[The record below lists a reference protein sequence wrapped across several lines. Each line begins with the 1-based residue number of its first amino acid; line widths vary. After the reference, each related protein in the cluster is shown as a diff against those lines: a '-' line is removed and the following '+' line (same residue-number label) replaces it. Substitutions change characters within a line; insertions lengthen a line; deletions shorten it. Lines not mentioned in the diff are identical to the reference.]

1 MDQPR
6 AQRRASG
13 APRGPVWRLATPVV
27 FVAAGV
33 LLVTS
38 AVTSGGTDLRPGRYE
53 SLADLARQESQR
65 VTALREQVADLRA
78 DVEKLSA
85 GLDSDALQKL
95 QARADALAGP
105 AGLSAVRGPG
115 LTVTLDDAPEE
126 LRAAAGAQVAD
137 AIVHQQDIQA
147 VVNALWAGGA
157 EAMTLQGQRVVSTT
171 GIKCVGNTVI
181 LHGVPYSPPYVVR
194 AIGDAD
200 AMQRSLDGSRYIR
213 AYLQAVDAYQLGW
226 DVRAD
231 RRITAPAYDG
241 PVELRF
247 ARPVERTEP
256 VPRVDRAS

>member
-1 MDQPR
+1 MDEPG
-6 AQRRASG
+6 AQHRVAG
-13 APRGPVWRLATPVV
+13 ATRGPGWRIATPAV
-27 FVAAGV
+27 FAAAGV

-53 SLADLARQESQR
+53 SLADLARQDTQR
-65 VTALREQVADLRA
+65 VTLLRERVADLQA
-78 DVEKLSA
+78 DVEELSE
-85 GLDSDALQKL
+85 GLDSHAVEEL

-105 AGLSAVRGPG
+105 AGLTALRGPG
-115 LTVTLDDAPEE
+115 VTVTLDDAPEK
-126 LRAAAGAQVAD
+126 LRAAAGADVAN
-137 AIVHQQDIQA
+137 AIVHQQDLQA

-200 AMQRSLDGSRYIR
+200 AMRRSLDDSRYIQ

-231 RRITAPAYDG
+231 RRITVPPYTG
-241 PVELRF
+241 PVQLRS
-247 ARPVERTEP
+247 AQPGKPAQRDEGG
-256 VPRVDRAS
+256 S

>member
-1 MDQPR
+1 MDE
-6 AQRRASG
+6 ASAHRRAPEKGSG
-13 APRGPVWRLATPVV
+13 PLWRLATPAV

-65 VTALREQVADLRA
+65 VTALREEVADLQA
-78 DVEKLSA
+78 DVDELSS
-85 GLDSDALQKL
+85 GLDSEAVAEL

-105 AGLSAVRGPG
+105 AGLSTLRGPG

-147 VVNALWAGGA
+147 VVNALWSGGA

-194 AIGDAD
+194 AIGDAEG
-200 AMQRSLDGSRYIR
+200 MRRSLDASRYIQ

-226 DVRAD
+226 DVRVE
-231 RRITAPAYDG
+231 RRITAPAYAG
-241 PVELRF
+241 PVQLRS
-247 ARPVERTEP
+247 ARPAEP
-256 VPRVDRAS
+256 AQRVARSS